1 MAKKKTAKRTK
12 QVKET
17 ATSYLVKVADRGVV
31 TLPAAIR
38 RATDIEKGDF
48 LELVVEGREIRALPK
63 KLVDKDQAYFWS
75 REWQEGEREA
85 QEDINQG
92 RVEEFDSVD
101 ELLEEL
107 SS

>member
-1 MAKKKTAKRTK
+1 MVKKKNKKETK
-12 QVKET
+12 QMKET
-17 ATSYLVKVADRGVV
+17 ATSYLVRVADRGVV

-48 LELVVEGREIRALPK
+48 LELVVEEGEIRALPK
-63 KLVDKDQAYFWS
+63 KLVDKDQAYFWN

-85 QEDINQG
+85 EEDIDEG
-92 RVEEFDSVD
+92 RVKEFDSVD

>member
-75 REWQEGEREA
+75 REWQEGEHEA
-85 QEDINQG
+85 EEDINQG
-92 RVEEFDSVD
+92 RVEDFDSVD

>member
-1 MAKKKTAKRTK
+1 MAKKKTPKRTK

-85 QEDINQG
+85 EEDINQG
-92 RVEEFDSVD
+92 RVEDFDSVD